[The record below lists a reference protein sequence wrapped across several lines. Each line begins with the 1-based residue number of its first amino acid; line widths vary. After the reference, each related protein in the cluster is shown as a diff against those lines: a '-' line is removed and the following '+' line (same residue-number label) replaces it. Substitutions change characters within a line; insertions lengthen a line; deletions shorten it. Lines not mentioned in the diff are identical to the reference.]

1 MRTHAFHLR
10 LRTAAGWLAVG
21 VGIAAAGFG
30 TYAGIA
36 WSRFGRVKSTVPDKL
51 LDRFMP
57 EYDVVDSHHIRVA
70 APAETTLA
78 AAADM
83 NLQQSPIIRC
93 IFKAREFTMGSTP
106 QPQKRE
112 KSLIEQVTSL
122 GWKVLAQNPGRE
134 IVFGAVTQPWLADVV
149 FRPLEPDEFLTFQEP
164 GYVKIV
170 WTLCAHPI
178 GSDRSFFFMQTRAK
192 ATDPIARQK
201 FRRYWSLVSAGIVMI
216 RWISLGLTKKEA
228 ERRMNFAKQAA

>member
-1 MRTHAFHLR
+1 MRTHQFHLR
-10 LRTAAGWLAVG
+10 PQTTAGWLAAG
-21 VGIAAAGFG
+21 AGIAAAGFG
-30 TYAGIA
+30 TYAALA
-36 WSRFGRVKSTVPDKL
+36 WSRFGRVKTTASDEL

-78 AAADM
+78 AAAEMD
-83 NLQQSPIIRC
+83 LQQSPVIRC
-93 IFKAREFTMGSTP
+93 IFKAREVTMGSTS
-106 QPQKRE
+106 QPERRE
-112 KSLIEQVTSL
+112 NSLIEQVTSF

-149 FRPLEPDEFLTFQEP
+149 FRPLEPDEFLTFREP
-164 GYVKIV
+164 GYVKIA
-170 WTLCAHPI
+170 WTLRADPI
-178 GSDRSFFFMQTRAK
+178 SCNESVFYMQTRAR
-192 ATDPIARQK
+192 ATDPIARRK

-216 RWISLGLTKKEA
+216 RWVSLGLTKKEA